1 LLAPWRG
8 NHHDRRVMVF
18 SPEELKEFTG
28 FASRLAD
35 AARAETLPRFRKGTT
50 IFNKAGPWFDPVTD
64 ADREAERALRRM
76 IEKIY
81 PGHGVL
87 GEEFAETKAEG
98 PDSGNWRWVLDPVD
112 GTRAFM
118 CGTTSWATLIALE
131 HDGAPV
137 LGLIDQAFTDERW
150 IGASGQT
157 FYTRGDETAAA
168 KTSGLTEIA
177 KARLS
182 TTDPLATGYFSDEE
196 AKAFARV
203 AKAAR
208 VARYSLDAYAYGL
221 LSIGELDIVIESG
234 LQHYDYAALIPVVEG
249 AGGVITN
256 WRGEA
261 PGDDEKGEL
270 IAAAS
275 PELHRAALELLAG

>member
-1 LLAPWRG
+1 
-8 NHHDRRVMVF
+8 MVF

-137 LGLIDQAFTDERW
+137 LGLIDQPFTDERW
-150 IGASGQT
+150 IGANGQT
-157 FYTRGDETAAA
+157 FYTNGGETAAA

-221 LSIGELDIVIESG
+221 LAIGELDIVIESG
-234 LQHYDYAALIPVVEG
+234 LQRYDYAALIPVVEG